1 MYIRLAISISLKSV
15 FGASHFFNHSKAIAV
30 AFFRLRSQSFVVF
43 LFCFLLH
50 GRDVVYFFAVVNV
63 EVKNLTGSK
72 PKIPKKYILK
82 KKQNKVHIIT
92 HCYLITIYLIN
103 IYISRVLQ
111 EPFWLFNHPDHS
123 SFVEFMVVN
132 RFQSLQS
139 VQQLF
144 QNQKCF
150 LPKIRIF
157 ILRVRVLCRFSW

>member
-82 KKQNKVHIIT
+82 KKNKIK
-92 HCYLITIYLIN
+92 
-103 IYISRVLQ
+103 YIL
-111 EPFWLFNHPDHS
+111 
-123 SFVEFMVVN
+123 
-132 RFQSLQS
+132 
-139 VQQLF
+139 
-144 QNQKCF
+144 
-150 LPKIRIF
+150 
-157 ILRVRVLCRFSW
+157 